1 MKKPTNKQMSAA
13 LGITIRRITE
23 LKRAGMPTD
32 TTEAAQSWRND
43 REHGDD
49 SVKRLRI
56 ERIALV
62 SEQRRRAQIENRV
75 RLGGLVDAG
84 QVKQSMTRVCSVARG
99 QFLRLPHELPPRL
112 AGLAE
117 PKMQA
122 IIHEAIV
129 EILTTLSDET
139 SALYREETPA
149 AK

>member
-84 QVKQSMTRVCSVARG
+84 QVKHRKSVHLGHRPVDEH
-99 QFLRLPHELPPRL
+99 R
-112 AGLAE
+112 
-117 PKMQA
+117 
-122 IIHEAIV
+122 EASQRKGV
-129 EILTTLSDET
+129 WL
-139 SALYREETPA
+139 
-149 AK
+149 